1 MIMSTD
7 AWNTELDESTGSYS
21 GIFAIRKP
29 LDGEQVV
36 EFVDKMQFI
45 GIKIAGE
52 GFLLSIDYIN
62 EIIMLPNITY
72 VPNCAK
78 YIEGVVNIRG
88 TILPVVNLRK
98 MMGMPKGDSTAATR
112 IIICK
117 EENLNVRVGL
127 LVDNITFVIALLPD
141 EVDSSSPP
149 AAASGHEMLSGVS
162 KHSSSVSGIMDLQKI
177 LTIAADGKMLS
188 SEEEGSANDH
198 AA

>member
-1 MIMSTD
+1 MGVD
-7 AWNTELDESTGSYS
+7 AWGNELDESGSGYS
-21 GIFAIRKP
+21 GLFAIRKS
-29 LDGEQVV
+29 LDGEQSA

-72 VPNCAK
+72 VPNSAK
-78 YIEGVVNIRG
+78 YIEGVVNLRG

-98 MMGMPKGDSTAATR
+98 MMGMPKGDPTAATR

-117 EENLNVRVGL
+117 EENLNLRVGL
-127 LVDNITFVIALLPD
+127 LVDNITFVISLLPD
-141 EVDSSSPP
+141 DVDTSSPP
-149 AAASGHEMLSGVS
+149 SAASGHEMLNGVS
-162 KHSSSVSGIMDLQKI
+162 KHGSSVSGVLDLQRI
-177 LTIAADGKMLS
+177 LAIAADGKALS
-188 SEEEGSANDH
+188 TDEDGASSDH

>member
-1 MIMSTD
+1 MSTD
-7 AWNTELDESTGSYS
+7 AWGNDLDDSS
-21 GIFAIRKP
+21 GGYNGLFAIRKS
-29 LDGEQVV
+29 LDGEQSA

-78 YIEGVVNIRG
+78 YIEGVVNLRG

-98 MMGMPKGDSTAATR
+98 MMGMSKGDPTAATR

-127 LVDNITFVIALLPD
+127 LVDNITFVVALLPD

-149 AAASGHEMLSGVS
+149 SAASGHEMLNGVS
-162 KHSSSVSGIMDLQKI
+162 KHGSSVSGVLDLQKI
-177 LTIAADGKMLS
+177 LSIASGGKALTT
-188 SEEEGSANDH
+188 EEEGSADDH

>member
-1 MIMSTD
+1 MGMD
-7 AWNTELDESTGSYS
+7 AWGNELDESGSGYS
-21 GIFAIRKP
+21 GLFAIRKS
-29 LDGEQVV
+29 LDGEQSA

-72 VPNCAK
+72 VPNSAK
-78 YIEGVVNIRG
+78 YIEGVVNLRG

-98 MMGMPKGDSTAATR
+98 MMGMPKGDPTAATR

-117 EENLNVRVGL
+117 EENLNLRVGL
-127 LVDNITFVIALLPD
+127 LVDNITFVISLLPD
-141 EVDSSSPP
+141 DVDTSSPP
-149 AAASGHEMLSGVS
+149 SAASGHEMLNGVS
-162 KHSSSVSGIMDLQKI
+162 KHGSSVSGVLDLQRI
-177 LTIAADGKMLS
+177 LAIAADGKALS
-188 SEEEGSANDH
+188 TDEDGASSDH

>member
-1 MIMSTD
+1 MSTD
-7 AWNTELDESTGSYS
+7 AWGYDLEDSTGGYN
-21 GIFAIRKP
+21 GLFAIRKS
-29 LDGEQVV
+29 LDGEQSA

-78 YIEGVVNIRG
+78 DIEGVVNLRG
-88 TILPVVNLRK
+88 TILPVINLRK
-98 MMGMPKGDSTAATR
+98 MMGMPKGDPTAATR

-117 EENLNVRVGL
+117 EENPNVRVGL
-127 LVDNITFVIALLPD
+127 LVDNITFVVALLPD
-141 EVDSSSPP
+141 EVDTSSPP
-149 AAASGHEMLSGVS
+149 SAASGHEMLSGVS
-162 KHSSSVSGIMDLQKI
+162 KHSSAVSGVLDLQKI
-177 LTIAADGKMLS
+177 LSIAADGKALS
-188 SEEEGSANDH
+188 TDEETTADDH